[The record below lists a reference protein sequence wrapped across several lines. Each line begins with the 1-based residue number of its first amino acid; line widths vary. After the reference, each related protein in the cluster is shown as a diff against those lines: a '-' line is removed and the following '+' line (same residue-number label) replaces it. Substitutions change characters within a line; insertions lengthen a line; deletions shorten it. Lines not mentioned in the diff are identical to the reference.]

1 MAGNK
6 TLIGLR
12 SFLSSVG
19 ATAASTFVGIY
30 AVILGAGA
38 IEMGWLQSSF
48 NSISNG
54 AQLLW
59 GKLSDRTGRRIL
71 MFQSHNIYVSS
82 IIQQFGHLSNI
93 LSEVSN
99 HSIIILSKKQSY

>member
-59 GKLSDRTGRRIL
+59 GKLSDRTGRNRW
-71 MFQSHNIYVSS
+71 
-82 IIQQFGHLSNI
+82 
-93 LSEVSN
+93 
-99 HSIIILSKKQSY
+99 K